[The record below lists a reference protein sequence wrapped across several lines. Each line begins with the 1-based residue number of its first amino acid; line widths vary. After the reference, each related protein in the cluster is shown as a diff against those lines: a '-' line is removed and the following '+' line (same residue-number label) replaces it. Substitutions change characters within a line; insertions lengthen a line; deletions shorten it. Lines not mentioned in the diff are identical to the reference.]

1 MSTTLNTFLLI
12 AVVIEAIAIF
22 GYGNDVK
29 NMFTIVNLINE
40 RIDNTWEKIHQ
51 VEQSIDITKAR
62 VGDVEGRVTYVEDEL
77 DREH

>member
-1 MSTTLNTFLLI
+1 MPTTLNTFLLI
-12 AVVIEAIAIF
+12 VVVIEAIAIF
-22 GYGNDVK
+22 GYGNSIK

-51 VEQSIDITKAR
+51 VEQSVDITKAR

>member
-1 MSTTLNTFLLI
+1 VTTLNTFLLI
-12 AVVIEAIAIF
+12 VVVIEAIAIF
-22 GYGNDVK
+22 YYGNSVK
-29 NMFTIVNLINE
+29 NMFAIIELIDE

>member
-1 MSTTLNTFLLI
+1 MTTLNTFLLI
-12 AVVIEAIAIF
+12 VVVIEAIAIF
-22 GYGNDVK
+22 YYGNSVK
-29 NMFTIVNLINE
+29 NMFAIIELIDE

>member
-1 MSTTLNTFLLI
+1 MTTLNTFLLI
-12 AVVIEAIAIF
+12 VVVIETIAMF
-22 GYGNDVK
+22 YYGNSVK
-29 NMFTIVNLINE
+29 NIFAIISLINE

>member
-1 MSTTLNTFLLI
+1 VTTLNTFLLI
-12 AVVIEAIAIF
+12 VVVIETIAMF
-22 GYGNDVK
+22 YYGNSVK
-29 NMFTIVNLINE
+29 NIFAIISLINE